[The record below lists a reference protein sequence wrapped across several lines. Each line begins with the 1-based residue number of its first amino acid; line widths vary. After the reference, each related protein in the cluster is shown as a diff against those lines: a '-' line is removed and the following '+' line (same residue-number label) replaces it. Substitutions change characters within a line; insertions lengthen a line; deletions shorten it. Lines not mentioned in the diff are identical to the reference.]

1 MSGGVAVIDQ
11 DSIESVTDLW
21 HCFVLYLLHVPQGST
36 WSQIVLDGAY
46 IVGLEMIH
54 MWYLEKKSLNSFTKL
69 VELLRLSS
77 INQK

>member
-36 WSQIVLDGAY
+36 WSQIVLDGATAPMGPFLVNIPIF
-46 IVGLEMIH
+46 IVGSNGVAEQ
-54 MWYLEKKSLNSFTKL
+54 KL
-69 VELLRLSS
+69 QRFLLFFG
-77 INQK
+77 